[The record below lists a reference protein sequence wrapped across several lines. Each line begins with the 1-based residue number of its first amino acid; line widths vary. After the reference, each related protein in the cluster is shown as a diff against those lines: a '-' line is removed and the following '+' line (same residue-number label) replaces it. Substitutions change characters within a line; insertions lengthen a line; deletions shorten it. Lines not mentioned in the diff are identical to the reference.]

1 MPGAR
6 TNRCVARPE
15 SGVTGRR
22 NAPRAWR
29 RRGKLLGARRR
40 ESGETGRR
48 AGLRIQWAKALGGS
62 TPPSRTKQ
70 LKHLRRTP
78 AALRRFGTA
87 VVPRIVPRH
96 RSGAAAER
104 CLSPHERRAH
114 VVVGDDAVALEDAD
128 RLVPGHTHRHA
139 LVNAG
144 RHKVADRGA
153 PEIVEDQRR
162 LHDGLALAIDHWTP
176 VAAHLRFRERG
187 RDAGSGPRLAEVA
200 GRRTDGKCTATP
212 PSLRPPSCTCTPAGA
227 GR

>member
-1 MPGAR
+1 MGMLGPRSGR
-6 TNRCVARPE
+6 T
-15 SGVTGRR
+15 S
-22 NAPRAWR
+22 
-29 RRGKLLGARRR
+29 R

-128 RLVPGHTHRHA
+128 RLVPRHAHRHA
-139 LVNAG
+139 LIDAG
-144 RHKVADRGA
+144 RHEVADRRA
-153 PEIVEDQRR
+153 PEVVEDERR
-162 LHDGLALAIDHWTP
+162 PHDRLSLAIQDRTP
-176 VAAHLRFRERG
+176 SGVHLRASEPS
-187 RDAGSGPRLAEVA
+187 RDARGFPGAAEVA
-200 GRRTDGKCTATP
+200 NRGAVPMKDAHRERRLAGPHRVRAC
-212 PSLRPPSCTCTPAGA
+212 LPAPRDDLAQLADERKG
-227 GR
+227 G